1 MPLNIKI
8 ATPSLKLLHQ
18 ATLHQRLGEI
28 LHFCLGF
35 LLSNK
40 KFNFSDSELLSLIKK
55 ALVYHP
61 NLLMYKEYFFEEV
74 PKFIQVLK
82 SSPTWKELK
91 KLIIKADCIYR
102 EIEGYYYPK
111 ARLLR
116 ADLVAKYK
124 NCLLLFEFKLK
135 EEDLN
140 PEQIELYIAFL
151 KALFP
156 KSTLKVYGIFFNP
169 PNLKL
174 IKELN
179 SKEDYADHSLSN
191 TTQLPLFKNFN

>member
-8 ATPSLKLLHQ
+8 ATSPLKLLHQ
-18 ATLHQRLGEI
+18 ATLSQRLGEI

-40 KFNFSDSELLSLIKK
+40 KFKFSDSELLSLIEK

-61 NLLMYKEYFFEEV
+61 YLLMDREYFFEEV
-74 PKFIQVLK
+74 PKFILVLK
-82 SSPTWKELK
+82 SSPIWKELE
-91 KLIIKADCIYR
+91 KLLIKADCIYR

-111 ARLLR
+111 AKLLR

-124 NCLLLFEFKLK
+124 DSLLLFEFKLK

-140 PEQIELYIAFL
+140 LEQIELYIAFL

-156 KSTLKVYGIFFNP
+156 KPALKVYGVFFNP

-179 SKEDYADHSLSN
+179 SKEDHANHSLSN